1 MSVIDSSLNT
11 SGLPIGTWGLDPT
24 HSSAS
29 FAVKHMAVA
38 TFRGLFDKFDAT
50 LNVDQDSA
58 ESHERISGS
67 VGIGWIV

>member
-38 TFRGLFDKFDAT
+38 TFRGHST
-50 LNVDQDSA
+50 S
-58 ESHERISGS
+58 STRH
-67 VGIGWIV
+67 